1 MTSQDLE
8 KLPYRE
14 NVGIMLINDQNMVF
28 VGQRLDNYQ
37 DAWQMPQGGI
47 DSGENAEDAAFR
59 ELEEE
64 TGIVKNLAQ
73 IEAVSKDWITYD
85 LPTELISKLWKG
97 RYRGQKQKWFLM
109 RFRGSN
115 KQVNIET
122 SHPEFADWK
131 WVVVSELEENI
142 VEFKKAVYRQV
153 IKEFKSHF

>member
-64 TGIVKNLAQ
+64 TGIVENLAQ

>member
-1 MTSQDLE
+1 
-8 KLPYRE
+8 
-14 NVGIMLINDQNMVF
+14 V
-28 VGQRLDNYQ
+28 
-37 DAWQMPQGGI
+37 
-47 DSGENAEDAAFR
+47 EDAAFR

-109 RFRGSN
+109 RFCGSN

-122 SHPEFADWK
+122 SHPEFAAWK

-153 IKEFKSHF
+153 VKEFKSHF

>member
-47 DSGENAEDAAFR
+47 DSGENVEDAAFR

-109 RFRGSN
+109 RFCGSN

-122 SHPEFADWK
+122 SHPEFAAWK

>member
-64 TGIVKNLAQ
+64 TGIVKDLAQ

>member
-109 RFRGSN
+109 RFCGSN

-122 SHPEFADWK
+122 SHQEFAAWK
-131 WVVVSELEENI
+131 WVVVSELEKNI

>member
-47 DSGENAEDAAFR
+47 DSGENVEDAAFR

-109 RFRGSN
+109 RFCGSN
-115 KQVNIET
+115 KQINIGT
-122 SHPEFADWK
+122 SHPEFAAWK